1 MLKIHLL
8 LPVTGSFLDF
18 VTKIFNFIWAGGVN
32 HRQFVALL
40 GDHETE
46 NGDIGLPHSYRVAQP
61 RQISNAYETRE
72 QKFKNLKED
81 RPGLFRALHGM
92 QILHLMFRTSSI
104 STSETEPDF

>member
-72 QKFKNLKED
+72 QKFKNFVRRQAWTFQSSAWNADFAFDVQDVLD
-81 RPGLFRALHGM
+81 F
-92 QILHLMFRTSSI
+92 HLR
-104 STSETEPDF
+104 D